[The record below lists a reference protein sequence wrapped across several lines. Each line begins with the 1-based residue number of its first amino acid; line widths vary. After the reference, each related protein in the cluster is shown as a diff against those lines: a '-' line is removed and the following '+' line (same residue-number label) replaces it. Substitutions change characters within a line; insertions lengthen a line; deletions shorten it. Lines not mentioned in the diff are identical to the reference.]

1 MNFTDDNFVTIQGW
15 MRTGLGLKGN
25 DLLVYAAIYGFSQKE
40 DQWFTGGQQY
50 LAELC
55 GSPVRTIRRN
65 LKNLEE
71 LGLIEAT
78 FSDTDARFNK
88 YRATAIRELEDIMS
102 PNKIEDNLNKKEDIM
117 SPIENEIEDISNTI
131 EDTMSPNRGHNVRQ
145 NINKYK
151 NINNNSLENKKNK
164 NTLSA
169 ARAKEEVFIPP
180 TVEDVRAYCTF
191 KGFIFDPEEFVDFY
205 AGKGWMV
212 GQNKVVDWKSV
223 ANNFERKK
231 RKDLEKEQKT
241 QAKKKTALEEWRD
254 L

>member
-1 MNFTDDNFVTIQGW
+1 MNFAEDNFVTIQGW

-55 GSPVRTIRRN
+55 GSSVRGIRN
-65 LKNLEE
+65 NLEKLE
-71 LGLIEAT
+71 AAGLIEVT
-78 FSDTDARFNK
+78 FSEHDARLNK
-88 YRATAIRELEDIMS
+88 YRATSVR
-102 PNKIEDNLNKKEDIM
+102 
-117 SPIENEIEDISNTI
+117 EIEENSSSKEKEEMSSSNKEMSSGI
-131 EDTMSPNRGHNVRQ
+131 EEEIEELCDKNRGTHFQNRGTEFRQ

-151 NINNNSLENKKNK
+151 YINNNSPENEKNK

-212 GQNKVVDWKSV
+212 GQNKIVDWKSV